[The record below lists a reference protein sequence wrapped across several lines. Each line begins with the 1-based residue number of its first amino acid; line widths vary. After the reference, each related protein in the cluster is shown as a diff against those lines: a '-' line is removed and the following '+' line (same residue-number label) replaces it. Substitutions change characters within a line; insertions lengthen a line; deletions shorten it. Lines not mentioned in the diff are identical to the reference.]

1 MAVEFAWVADLAE
14 GLELLVVEPQMH
26 QVHHVVDY
34 PSVLDLEVR
43 RVVDLEEE
51 DLLVR
56 HLVLLWGG
64 RLHQQVEVH
73 LLGAFLVQ
81 ILEVH
86 LVVVLLL
93 VDL

>member
-1 MAVEFAWVADLAE
+1 M
-14 GLELLVVEPQMH
+14 
-26 QVHHVVDY
+26 
-34 PSVLDLEVR
+34 R